1 MSEITKAVFPV
12 AGLGTRFLPATKAMP
27 KELLPII
34 DKPIIQYAV
43 EEAIAAGITDL
54 VFVTGRT
61 KRAIEDHF
69 DRNLELE
76 ASLEANGKY
85 DVRDMVRSIIPDGVN
100 CVFVRQPEALGL
112 GHAVL
117 CAAPVVGNEPFA
129 VLLADDFMRGDVLPT
144 EALIRAYCE
153 TGRSVIS
160 VSEVAREEVSKYGI
174 ISTSARED
182 SGLLPVTSIVEK
194 PDVADAP
201 SSYAS
206 IGRYVFDPEI
216 FEILRGQKPGFG
228 GEIQLADAINTLAS
242 RGSVMAQCLQGSRY
256 DCGSKF
262 GYLEAIVDAALEHD
276 EFATRFRE
284 LMMDRFAER
293 TAAE

>member
-1 MSEITKAVFPV
+1 
-12 AGLGTRFLPATKAMP
+12 MP

-76 ASLEANGKY
+76 ASLEAKGKD
-85 DVRDMVRSIIPDGVN
+85 DVRDMVRNIIPKGVN

-117 CAAPVVGNEPFA
+117 CAAPVIGNEPFA

-144 EALIRAYCE
+144 EALCKAYE
-153 TGRSVIS
+153 EHGSSVIS
-160 VSEVAREEVSKYGI
+160 VSHVADEEVSKYGI
-174 ISTSARED
+174 ISTSEEGAN
-182 SGLLPVTSIVEK
+182 GLQRVAGIVEK
-194 PDVADAP
+194 PAQDEAP
-201 SSYAS
+201 SNLAS
-206 IGRYVFDPEI
+206 IGRYVFEPEI
-216 FEILRGQKPGFG
+216 FNILKNQKAGHG
-228 GEIQLADAINTLAS
+228 GEIQLADAINTLAK
-242 RGSVMAQCLQGSRY
+242 RRTVFAQCIQGARY

-262 GYLEAIVDAALEHD
+262 GYLEAIVDTALEHED
-276 EFATRFRE
+276 YSEKFRDL
-284 LMMDRFAER
+284 LMQRLSLQD
-293 TAAE
+293 AAE